1 MKKEEI
7 EKAFE
12 GRWRIKSE
20 SHQVAWVKGVKALC
34 RDFFEAGAFIAQAS
48 VCNEIDPN
56 TPTVSI
62 VTTEEANSYFVEQDF
77 KYWWDMYDK
86 KRGKD
91 KCLDKWMKLKPEERT
106 ECIRVTPAY
115 VASTPD
121 KKYRKD
127 PLTYLN
133 GKCWNDEI
141 IPNNGTEQP
150 TKQDAASKLTDILI
164 G

>member
-1 MKKEEI
+1 MTQEKI
-7 EKAFE
+7 DKAFDN
-12 GRWRIKSE
+12 RWRIKSE

-34 RDFFEAGAFIAQAS
+34 RDFFEAGICLGEGEHCPPIPMSAIMDAASDVAF
-48 VCNEIDPN
+48 
-56 TPTVSI
+56 
-62 VTTEEANSYFVEQDF
+62 EE
-77 KYWWDMYDK
+77 WWDIYDK
-86 KRGKD
+86 KRSKD
-91 KCLDKWMKLKPEERT
+91 KCLDKWMKLKLEER
-106 ECIRVTPAY
+106 EKCIRATPAY

-150 TKQDAASKLTDILI
+150 TKQQQQLSKLTDILI

>member
-1 MKKEEI
+1 MTQEEI
-7 EKAFE
+7 DKAFE
-12 GRWRIKSE
+12 NRWRIKSE

-34 RDFFEAGAFIAQAS
+34 RDFFEAGICLGEGEHCPPIPMSAIMDAASDGAF
-48 VCNEIDPN
+48 
-56 TPTVSI
+56 
-62 VTTEEANSYFVEQDF
+62 EE
-77 KYWWDMYDK
+77 WWDIYDK
-86 KRGKD
+86 KRSKD
-91 KCLDKWMKLKPEERT
+91 KCLDKWMKLKQEER
-106 ECIRVTPAY
+106 EKCIRATPAY

-150 TKQDAASKLTDILI
+150 TKQQQQLSKLTDILI